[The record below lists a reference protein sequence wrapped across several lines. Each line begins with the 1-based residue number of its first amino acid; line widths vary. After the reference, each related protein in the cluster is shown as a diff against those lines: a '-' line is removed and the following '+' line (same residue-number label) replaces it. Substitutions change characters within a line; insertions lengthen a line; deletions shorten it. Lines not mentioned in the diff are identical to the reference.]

1 MSTELTGIIFRQSV
15 TMALY
20 MAMGYLLFRRGK
32 ITAEGSKSIA
42 ALLLWLV
49 LPGVIINSF
58 CVEFTPER
66 LEQLGVS
73 ALLGAGALLLA
84 MALARLIYGKSPVD
98 NFAAAF
104 SNAGFMGIPLV
115 KACFGES
122 AVFYLVA
129 FVAFLNVMQWVYGIA
144 LLSRGKAQA
153 GWKQLLFNPICAG
166 LAVGLLLFFTGL
178 GTRLPGIIR
187 NTVSGIAALNG
198 PLAMLVLG
206 VYLAQTNPIAMLT
219 KPGLYIL
226 SAVRLLLIPAATML
240 LLSPIPADTT
250 LRLTILAAACAP
262 VGSNVAVYAQLYGED
277 YPYACQTVAMSTLLS
292 ILTMPAVLSVG
303 SWLFNR

>member
-153 GWKQLLFNPICAG
+153 GWK
-166 LAVGLLLFFTGL
+166 
-178 GTRLPGIIR
+178 
-187 NTVSGIAALNG
+187 
-198 PLAMLVLG
+198 
-206 VYLAQTNPIAMLT
+206 
-219 KPGLYIL
+219 
-226 SAVRLLLIPAATML
+226 
-240 LLSPIPADTT
+240 
-250 LRLTILAAACAP
+250 
-262 VGSNVAVYAQLYGED
+262 
-277 YPYACQTVAMSTLLS
+277 
-292 ILTMPAVLSVG
+292 
-303 SWLFNR
+303 